1 MKFKSIKLFSC
12 LIAVSLV
19 LSFVPSLMFTVSAND
34 STPTSADEESY
45 MSQVDQGE
53 EQWFDEETIYEETT
67 EFPWEELEIEDIM
80 DFYGDINMEP
90 MSPINND
97 NASIN
102 GLDQPLAYEQV
113 SAGTQYLSDG
123 VYSLEN
129 YGNDNFWASVLD
141 NSSDPDG
148 YAVQTN
154 VSTNPVQSFTRGM
167 LFKISRVG
175 TTNRYVIRSMLN
187 NRIGLALVG
196 NVVRTKELP
205 TNDSDVAASDTFVIT
220 PSGAGYTIA
229 PYGTNY
235 IICSPNNTNSGTST
249 AKIHR
254 NTAANAGDRAIWML
268 YQYTGERKSGINL
281 PITATNWNY
290 GAKVG
295 ETYTIELKT
304 WTTEV
309 GANTPYLLLHPD
321 YTDMATVQRINDYKI
336 KVTPTKVGP
345 IGIRSIIRR
354 DGTTTSFL
362 TYKSVYSVVPEI
374 DGENAVI
381 KNIGTG
387 KYIDIS
393 SQSTS
398 SGAYIQQ
405 DYYNGMPDSRWNF
418 DVVYGGFFYIKSLH
432 SSMYIGV
439 DSSST
444 TYVKQYSA
452 QSDYTLWRFNET
464 TGGNYSLACKATE
477 SGGTVLTAP
486 TSQNGEYLR
495 MAAYTDNTDYR
506 DELLFYVYEYTSTV
520 NNYFDKGYMIRY
532 SETEESAREKINGY
546 SRAVAEVYLR
556 EMGLL
561 LILNTAQY
569 YNSITDQCKGTVTE
583 ENIDTLCEEICE
595 QEKPDHSYLGVVKS
609 YFHSTYPGS
618 QTETNILWSG
628 HKIWSTNVAEETD
641 YNRSHSIFTSIFLI
655 NLFSTQ
661 NRTVY
666 SQSVLLHELN
676 HQYGVSDH
684 YCETDKNDD
693 CKSGDICSECGT
705 EEASRPAT
713 CIMNM
718 SYQDINSQTLI
729 CDGCRQEMIAHL
741 EDHHKN

>member
-1 MKFKSIKLFSC
+1 MKFKNIKLFSC

-309 GANTPYLLLHPD
+309 GANTPYLLLHPN

-477 SGGTVLTAP
+477 SGGTVLSAP

-556 EMGLL
+556 EIGLL
-561 LILNTAQY
+561 LMLNDAQY
-569 YNSITDQCKGTVTE
+569 YHSAVDECKGTVTSD
-583 ENIDTLCEEICE
+583 NIDDLCQHSAAHTERRNMIDSFIS
-595 QEKPDHSYLGVVKS
+595 DHSG
-609 YFHSTYPGS
+609 ST
-618 QTETNILWSG
+618 TLTTILWSG
-628 HKIWSTNVAEETD
+628 HKISSTASSGTIN
-641 YNRSHSIFTSIFLI
+641 YNRSCSYGNSVFIIKLLSD
-655 NLFSTQ
+655 NV
-661 NRTVY
+661 RTEY
-666 SQSVLLHELN
+666 SQGVVLHELN
-676 HQYGVSDH
+676 HQYGAPDH
-684 YCETDKNDD
+684 YHEPTVSGDD
-693 CKSGDICSECGT
+693 TTCKFIDICSTCDGPN
-705 EEASRPAT
+705 ARPLS
-713 CIMNM
+713 CIMFSSRQNIFNVDIIC
-718 SYQDINSQTLI
+718 YDCKQDIL
-729 CDGCRQEMIAHL
+729 AHL
-741 EDHHKN
+741 EGHHKN